1 MPLAETITYL
11 EMNSREELRP
21 SASVVKVCRRY
32 TRDAGFSR
40 SLYADV
46 GGEYNWIE
54 RSNWTGDQWLE
65 RLASPNVETWLAY
78 DEGEVAGFFELEMQ
92 DGGNV
97 EIVYF
102 GLLPRCVGSGLGGAM
117 LTAAVQRAW
126 DMGASRV
133 WLHTSSLD
141 HPHALPNYR
150 ARGFQ
155 AYRRDHIPGD

>member
-150 ARGFQ
+150 ARGFR

>member
-21 SASVVKVCRRY
+21 SASMVKVYRRY
-32 TRDAGFSR
+32 TRNAGFSR

-46 GGEYNWIE
+46 GGEYNWID
-54 RSNWTGDQWLE
+54 RSDWTDGQWLE
-65 RLASPNVETWLAY
+65 RLALPNVETWLSYHAG
-78 DEGEVAGFFELEMQ
+78 DVAGFFELEMQ
-92 DGGNV
+92 DGGDV

-102 GLLPRCVGSGLGGAM
+102 GLLPRCVGRGLGGAM
-117 LTAAVQRAW
+117 LTAAAQRAW

-141 HPHALPNYR
+141 HPHALPNYL
-150 ARGFQ
+150 ARGFRV
-155 AYRRDHIPGD
+155 YKREHIPGE